1 MLNSNKQHLLIDIAI
16 RKPFS
21 NSPILPESAVYDNRL
36 GAWMIGDTPAAQLMD
51 GQVTKKCDQETG
63 EDQKGE

>member
-1 MLNSNKQHLLIDIAI
+1 MNNHILIKHAK

-21 NSPILPESAVYDNRL
+21 SAPQMPDGATFDSKKGYWIAKNSAPLVSPNSSYGE
-36 GAWMIGDTPAAQLMD
+36 
-51 GQVTKKCDQETG
+51 QVTKKCDQETG